1 MLLTSL
7 TIGVVLYLL
16 LCALLYAAQER
27 LIFHPDV
34 LPPAFAFA
42 FPLPFTE
49 LTLPVAGATLHALYF
64 RAPQPKGAI
73 LYLPGNA
80 GSLRWW
86 GTVAQHFVP
95 RGYTV
100 LIPDYR
106 GFGKSTSRI
115 TREALLHQ
123 DAQVAYAYLQQHYPE
138 AQIIVYGYSLGT
150 GIATQLAARQ
160 APRMLILEAPYVS
173 VRALARRRFPFVPLV
188 LLKYALRTDRW
199 IGRVRCPVY
208 LVHGTVDEL
217 IPYACSV
224 QLLPLIQAPHALIT
238 IVGGRH
244 TDLASFGAYR
254 AALDAIL
261 GPPVQ
266 ADR

>member
-7 TIGVVLYLL
+7 LIAVVLYLL

-34 LPPAFAFA
+34 LPPAFAFD

-49 LTLPVAGATLHALYF
+49 LRLPVAGATLHALYF
-64 RAPQPKGAI
+64 RARQPKGAI

-86 GTVAQHFVP
+86 GMVAQHFVP
-95 RGYTV
+95 RGYDL

-115 TREALLHQ
+115 TREALLHA
-123 DAQVAYAYLQQHYPE
+123 DAWGAYAYLQQHYPA

-150 GIATQLAARQ
+150 GLATQLAARQ
-160 APRMLILEAPYVS
+160 APRLLILEAPYVS
-173 VRALARRRFPFVPLV
+173 LRALARRRFPFVPMV
-188 LLKYALRTDRW
+188 LLKYPLRTDRW
-199 IGRVRCPVY
+199 IGQVGCPVY
-208 LVHGTVDEL
+208 LVHGTADEV
-217 IPYACSV
+217 IPCACSL

-238 IVGGRH
+238 IAGGRH
-244 TDLASFGAYR
+244 TNLAAFGAYQ

-266 ADR
+266 GDG